1 MRKSLLAVPTV
12 LLGLSTLVSA
22 NELQTKMVAEYPQEI
37 LDQAKKAPE
46 GTAEFLESLTDKDYY
61 PLLKPGDWMGIE
73 TGSVY
78 QVLLGSNED
87 PKLVIAYA
95 AETPSNYFF
104 LDGDKEIDLQEA
116 ASNAFKNIDKLEV
129 EWYFPEGYNEQVV
142 AGMPGSFVSE
152 TILSAKQMKKIH
164 SMLGTNEIIVSI
176 PTRTVL
182 SAVAFDSPDDVF
194 AQFAS
199 NHIHT
204 WNEHRNSRISPELF
218 IVKDGQIIN
227 LIPLTK

>member
-1 MRKSLLAVPTV
+1 
-12 LLGLSTLVSA
+12 
-22 NELQTKMVAEYPQEI
+22 MVAEYPQEI

-104 LDGDKEIDLQEA
+104 SMVIRKSI
-116 ASNAFKNIDKLEV
+116 FRKLHR
-129 EWYFPEGYNEQVV
+129 
-142 AGMPGSFVSE
+142 M
-152 TILSAKQMKKIH
+152 H
-164 SMLGTNEIIVSI
+164 SKTL
-176 PTRTVL
+176 
-182 SAVAFDSPDDVF
+182 
-194 AQFAS
+194 
-199 NHIHT
+199 
-204 WNEHRNSRISPELF
+204 ISS
-218 IVKDGQIIN
+218 K
-227 LIPLTK
+227 